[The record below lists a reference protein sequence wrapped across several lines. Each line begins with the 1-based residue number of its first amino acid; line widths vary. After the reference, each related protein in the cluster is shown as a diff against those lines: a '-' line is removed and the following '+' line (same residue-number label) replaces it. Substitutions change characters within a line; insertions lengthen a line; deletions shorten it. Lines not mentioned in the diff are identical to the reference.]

1 MRSRNGVVSKMKH
14 SKTKTE
20 APKLE
25 NEAPY
30 LENEDPKISKTKTP
44 KSRKRSTQNS
54 KTKTPKS
61 RKQKLETTVGL
72 ISATLRVAWRNP
84 NQVEAADAS
93 APPKVHKIHPK
104 VL

>member
-1 MRSRNGVVSKMKH
+1 MWNVTLETVVSKTKH

-20 APKLE
+20 ARSTQTSKTKHPKLENEDPYLE

-30 LENEDPKISKTKTP
+30 LENEDPKISKTKQP
-44 KSRKRSTQNS
+44 
-54 KTKTPKS
+54 
-61 RKQKLETTVGL
+61 KLETTVGL
-72 ISATLRVAWRNP
+72 ISATLRLKWCNP

-93 APPKVHKIHPK
+93 APPEVHKIHPK